1 MAQQDVMANANGIA
15 GETAGGWFD
24 RLREAC
30 ATSLGVSPARKEQLY
45 IEILKSASLRDVSY
59 WLQVFFA
66 AGIATLGL
74 VLNSVA
80 VIIGAMLISPLMG
93 PILASG
99 LAFAAGDLILGIR
112 ALTNLILSCL
122 MAIALAV
129 LLVWV
134 LPFKEITAEIAARTQ
149 PNTLDL
155 VVALFSGAVGSIA
168 ICKEVKGVVTS
179 IPGVAIAVA
188 LMPPLCVTGFG
199 LGLALSHNVTEGLR
213 VAQGGGLL
221 FLTNFVAIT
230 FTAMIVFVLLHID
243 TASVKEQVREW
254 REHDRT
260 SRKVR
265 VMLKRL
271 PGYQR
276 LKLIGSLPARVM
288 LIVVMV
294 SLLLVPL
301 SQSFGKLKQE
311 LSRKQRDNLVR
322 KTATEVWQKD
332 FARLPDGTPRCFL
345 GNITSEDRQG
355 KINLAMRVF
364 TSKPYTA
371 NEENDYA
378 MRLAARLRVPR
389 DAIALNLVEIPTATN
404 EIETRV
410 EEAIPAN
417 LPEEI
422 APNVLDAQAE
432 LARLVAAS
440 LDDLTLPAPAQIV
453 AYATTATTTGS
464 ANSPLGVTITYL
476 SPREISPD
484 AQTLIAG
491 DVRARLA
498 YPTARVRFA
507 WLEAER
513 ELPAFRRNATTIVEA
528 TGAQLEPFALA
539 LLEHP
544 TLNLEVAAG
553 ADRNEAETIAD
564 ARAEAIAAY
573 LFERWQI
580 PASRLRR
587 AGSEDVGRNPNLKL
601 FIGEKSS

>member
-1 MAQQDVMANANGIA
+1 MAQQDVTAHANGIA

-30 ATSLGVSPARKEQLY
+30 AKSLGVSPARKEQLY

-93 PILASG
+93 PIMASG

-129 LLVWV
+129 LLVSV

-199 LGLALSHNVTEGLR
+199 LGLALSHNITEGLR

-271 PGYQR
+271 PGYER

-301 SQSFGKLKQE
+301 SQAFGKLKQE

-322 KTATEVWQKD
+322 QTATEVWQKE

-345 GNITSEDRQG
+345 GNITTEDRQG

-378 MRLAARLRVPR
+378 TRLATRLRMPR
-389 DAIALNLVEIPTATN
+389 DAIALNLIEIPTATN
-404 EIETRV
+404 EIETRA

-422 APNVLDAQAE
+422 APNVSDAQAE
-432 LARLVAAS
+432 LARLIAAS

-453 AYATTATTTGS
+453 AYATTTGS
-464 ANSPLGVTITYL
+464 ANAPFGMTITYL

-513 ELPAFRRNATTIVEA
+513 GLPAFRRNATTIAEA

-553 ADRNEAETIAD
+553 ADGSEASDIAN
-564 ARAEAIAAY
+564 ARAETVAAY

-587 AGSEDVGRNPNLKL
+587 VGSEDGGRNLNLKL
-601 FIGEKSS
+601 FMGEKSS

>member
-1 MAQQDVMANANGIA
+1 MARRELTVNDLS
-15 GETAGGWFD
+15 GEAATNNWFD

-30 ATSLGVSPARKEQLY
+30 ARSLGVSPARKEELY

-99 LAFAAGDLILGIR
+99 LALAAGDLILGIR
-112 ALTNLILSCL
+112 ALTNLVLSCL
-122 MAIALAV
+122 LAIALAV
-129 LLVWV
+129 LLVSV
-134 LPFKEITAEIAARTQ
+134 LPFKEITSEIASRTQ

-199 LGLALSHNVTEGLR
+199 LGLAVSHNVTDGLR
-213 VAQGGGLL
+213 VARGGGLL

-230 FTAMIVFVLLHID
+230 FTAMFVFMVLHID
-243 TASVKEQVREW
+243 TAQVKDKVREW
-254 REHDRT
+254 REHDLT

-271 PGYQR
+271 PGYAR

-288 LIVVMV
+288 LIVLMV

-301 SQSFGKLKQE
+301 SESFGKLKQE

-322 KTATEVWQKD
+322 QTATDVWQKE
-332 FARLPDGTPRCFL
+332 FARMPDGTPRCFL
-345 GNITSEDRQG
+345 GNVTNEERDG
-355 KINLAMRVF
+355 KLTLAMRVF

-378 MRLAARLRVPR
+378 TRLAARLRVPR

-404 EIETRV
+404 EVEART
-410 EEAIPAN
+410 EEATPTNI
-417 LPEEI
+417 PEEV
-422 APNVLDAQAE
+422 APNVADAQAE
-432 LARLVAAS
+432 LARLITAS
-440 LDDLTLPAPAQIV
+440 LDDLRLPAPAQIV
-453 AYATTATTTGS
+453 DYRTTTGS
-464 ANSPLGVTITYL
+464 TDAPLGVTITYL
-476 SPREISPD
+476 SEREISAD
-484 AQTLIAG
+484 AQNLIAE
-491 DVRARLA
+491 DIRTRLA
-498 YPTARVRFA
+498 YPMARVRFA
-507 WLEAER
+507 WLAAER
-513 ELPAFRRNATTIVEA
+513 ELPAFRRRATTIA
-528 TGAQLEPFALA
+528 DDTGAQLEPFAFA

-544 TLNLEVAAG
+544 TLALEVATG
-553 ADRNEAETIAD
+553 ADRNEADTIAD
-564 ARAEAIAAY
+564 ARAAAIAAY

-587 AGSEDVGRNPNLKL
+587 VAREDAGRNLYLKL
-601 FIGEKSS
+601 IMPEEQSP